1 MNITITGAKIYILS
15 IVLLISSHMF
25 STIDTV
31 GRQNELF
38 GQRLLETPPPPSSG
52 ETNTDPNTSSGT
64 DPNTSSGTDPN
75 TSTSSGTDT
84 SNSDYKPP
92 PPMDDVSQT
101 QNQTNITP
109 KEKEDQI
116 SQQIG
121 DFKTEVQK
129 NDDLYIKMEPKG
141 NSYNESDP
149 KTEVKK
155 NSSIFKP
162 QKVHV
167 KTSIG
172 KVYSLIILIMSMCW

>member
-101 QNQTNITP
+101 QNQTNITR
-109 KEKEDQI
+109 KKKKTRSVSKLGI
-116 SQQIG
+116 SRPRFRRMTICTLKWSQRETLTTKATRRLKSKRIP
-121 DFKTEVQK
+121 VSL
-129 NDDLYIKMEPKG
+129 NRRRYMSRPR
-141 NSYNESDP
+141 S
-149 KTEVKK
+149 VK
-155 NSSIFKP
+155 SIA
-162 QKVHV
+162 
-167 KTSIG
+167 
-172 KVYSLIILIMSMCW
+172 